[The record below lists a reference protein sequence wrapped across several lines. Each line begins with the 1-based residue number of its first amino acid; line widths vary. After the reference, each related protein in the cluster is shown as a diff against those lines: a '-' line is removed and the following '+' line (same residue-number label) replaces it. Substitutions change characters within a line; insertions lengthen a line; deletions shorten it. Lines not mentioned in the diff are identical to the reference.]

1 MGAAT
6 EVSCAGQINR
16 SKGARVIRSS
26 MVTEHC
32 DCFYSTPVV
41 YIFSSLHPLK
51 ILLGISVTVDRFGVV
66 VVAIVVVLVVN
77 GSLDL
82 AARAIVLNFF
92 IFHLVIQDAAT
103 EFHCAGQMHRARD
116 ACAVG
121 CPSLVSRVEIH
132 HVTEQSTL
140 ARC

>member
-1 MGAAT
+1 M
-6 EVSCAGQINR
+6 
-16 SKGARVIRSS
+16 
-26 MVTEHC
+26 
-32 DCFYSTPVV
+32 
-41 YIFSSLHPLK
+41 
-51 ILLGISVTVDRFGVV
+51 DRFGVV

-92 IFHLVIQDAAT
+92 IFHLVIQDAAK

-121 CPSLVSRVEIH
+121 CPSLVSRVAIH